1 MAPPT
6 PTTCPL
12 LLASHALIDSLGYV
26 DTEFESQHARNVVQ
40 QQIRAEMTKFAPA
53 AGDYLAFL
61 PDYAPEFRGHP
72 RLQSEY
78 KRVKANIPLD
88 AIDMNRY
95 VVREPV
101 GKSAND
107 VAAWEAAIKQLQ
119 VQLEHQSNRVM
130 SLELQQAYGAKLWK
144 VKAAV
149 LDGLNAQY
157 AHKVAETKAE
167 AEAINVKRKQEQVLN
182 AEKLQTYRRKYM
194 DLLDK
199 TFSIKRACDAQEQR
213 LLKKV
218 RTE

>member
-1 MAPPT
+1 MAPPV

-12 LLASHALIDSLGYV
+12 LLESHALIDSLGYV
-26 DTEFESQHARNVVQ
+26 DTEFDNQHARNVVQ
-40 QQIRAEMTKFAPA
+40 QLIRAEMTQFAPA
-53 AGDYLAFL
+53 PDYLAFL
-61 PDYAPEFRGHP
+61 PDYAPEFCGHP

-78 KRVKANIPLD
+78 RRVKANIPLD

-95 VVREPV
+95 VVKKPA
-101 GKSAND
+101 GKSADD

-119 VQLEHQSNRVM
+119 VQLEHQSNRVI

-144 VKAAV
+144 VKTAV

-167 AEAINVKRKQEQVLN
+167 AEAINVTRKQEQVLN
-182 AEKLQTYRRKYM
+182 ADKLQTYRRKYM

-199 TFSIKRACDAQEQR
+199 TFSIKRACDAQERR
-213 LLKKV
+213 LLKKA

>member
-1 MAPPT
+1 MAPPV

-12 LLASHALIDSLGYV
+12 LIESHALIDSLGYV

-53 AGDYLAFL
+53 PDYLAFL
-61 PDYAPEFRGHP
+61 PDYSPEFRGHP

-95 VVREPV
+95 VVKEPV

-119 VQLEHQSNRVM
+119 VHLEHQSNRY
-130 SLELQQAYGAKLWK
+130 LALLC
-144 VKAAV
+144 
-149 LDGLNAQY
+149 
-157 AHKVAETKAE
+157 
-167 AEAINVKRKQEQVLN
+167 I
-182 AEKLQTYRRKYM
+182 
-194 DLLDK
+194 DL
-199 TFSIKRACDAQEQR
+199 C
-213 LLKKV
+213 V
-218 RTE
+218 Y